1 MAAAARYSWLLLPGF
16 TPLHPMS
23 VRIALFVVVLWSV
36 GGAAAQPAPERPS
49 DDLLTRPALQAVV
62 EAQVSRDGDSLRAM
76 LEATDADVRG
86 RAAFA
91 LASVQDTAAV
101 PALLSR
107 LKDSVP
113 LVRIDATLAL
123 GQMPPERVPETP
135 LLRTL
140 RFERD
145 ARVQRRLIEAL
156 GKTGDS
162 ASLKDLLRLRPPADR
177 NPALALS
184 LARYGMRGIIDS
196 AATNWLTEH
205 LRAEDPWTRRN
216 AAYAL
221 GRVDA
226 LAAGRADTI
235 RAVLD
240 DLASDDPAAMHLLR
254 ALGTA
259 GDSTDGS
266 RVADWLR
273 TAPRPEGG
281 SSLRAAPRPQGGSS
295 RRAAPDWRTRVE
307 AARALADLSA
317 AGTSRAAL
325 VSALDDDHPLVA
337 RTAAETLARLDWSS
351 ARSSAIGAWLD
362 AHPDQWRVTAPLLR
376 GLARNGTSGRVLRTV
391 ARWRTDR
398 PTVAYAAALPAL
410 APINAARADTLLEAA
425 LRSDDRRVAASGVQA
440 VVARWE
446 RTRPDGAEATFRR
459 LSTAVRRGD
468 PALLYHSA
476 PALADSV
483 FVPMGA
489 ADTLAATYRTLTTPD
504 DLEGMTAVL
513 EALGTLG
520 GPPAEPVL
528 RSALDHPH
536 PTVRQAAAQGLSEV
550 TDTTVTAAAT
560 PLPET
565 PSIDWEYLQE
575 LGPHP
580 RLTLETNRG
589 TVTIELDAEQAPQ
602 TVQAITRFARDGRY
616 DGVPVHRVVPN
627 FVVQG
632 GDFARRDGFGGPGVF
647 LRTEA
652 TRIGHRRGTVGMA
665 SAGKD
670 TEGSQFFIPHSMQ
683 PHLDG
688 DYTAFGRVTDGM
700 DVVDQL
706 RAFDRIESARVEAT
720 GKQ

>member
-1 MAAAARYSWLLLPGF
+1 MF
-16 TPLHPMS
+16 
-23 VRIALFVVVLWSV
+23 FVVVLWSI
-36 GGAAAQPAPERPS
+36 GSAAAQPAPERPS

-113 LVRIDATLAL
+113 LVRIDAALAL
-123 GQMPPERVPETP
+123 GQMPPSSVPEAP

-156 GKTGDS
+156 GKTGDA
-162 ASLKDLLRLRPPADR
+162 ASLRALLRLRPPADR

-221 GRVDA
+221 GRIDA

-337 RTAAETLARLDWSS
+337 RTAAETLAGLDWSS

-362 AHPDQWRVTAPLLR
+362 AHPNQWRVTAPLLR

-425 LRSDDRRVAASGVQA
+425 LQSDDRRVAASGVQA

-446 RTRPDGAEATFRR
+446 RTRPNGAEATFRR

-468 PALLYHSA
+468 PALLYHGA

-483 FVPMGA
+483 FAPMGA

-513 EALGTLG
+513 EALGSLG

-528 RSALDHPH
+528 RDALDHPH
-536 PTVRQAAAQGLSEV
+536 PTVRQTAAQGLSEAV
-550 TDTTVTAAAT
+550 DTTVTAAAK

-565 PSIDWEYLQE
+565 PSIDWEYLQG

-616 DGVPVHRVVPN
+616 DGVPFHRVVPN

-632 GDFARRDGFGGPGVF
+632 GDFARRDGFGGPGFF
-647 LRTEA
+647 LRTEI
-652 TRIGHRRGTVGMA
+652 TRIGHRRGTIGMA
-665 SAGKD
+665 SAGTD

-688 DYTAFGRVTDGM
+688 NYTAFGRVTDGM
-700 DVVDQL
+700 DVVDRL
-706 RAFDRIESARVEAT
+706 RAFDQIESARVEAT
-720 GKQ
+720 EDR